1 MPDLETTIG
10 VRFNAEDLRALDALA
25 AAEHRTRSAML
36 RILLRE
42 GLAARQTNPPRR
54 T

>member
-1 MPDLETTIG
+1 VPDLETTIG
-10 VRFNAEDLRALDALA
+10 VRLSAEDLRALDALA
-25 AAEHRTRSAML
+25 AAEQRTRSAMV

-42 GLAARQTNPPRR
+42 RLAARQTNPPRR